1 MRDNNSNLI
10 LNKYVVQYTKY
21 HTYRNLNEFAKYFC
35 HFKFR
40 YNCFINIC
48 ILDISKENY
57 SQKILSSMKGRMKIN
72 KKVNK
77 ED

>member
-1 MRDNNSNLI
+1 MRDNNLKLI

-21 HTYRNLNEFAKYFC
+21 HTYRNIFCYF
-35 HFKFR
+35 KLG
-40 YNCFINIC
+40 YSSFIDIC
-48 ILDISKENY
+48 ILTLSKENY